1 MYFASGDPEAFLLL
15 RWKLSFIIRLP
26 IFTILFFSLPISV
39 SIAFAMD
46 NISFGIWD
54 TSKI

>member
-26 IFTILFFSLPISV
+26 IFTILFFSLPKSV